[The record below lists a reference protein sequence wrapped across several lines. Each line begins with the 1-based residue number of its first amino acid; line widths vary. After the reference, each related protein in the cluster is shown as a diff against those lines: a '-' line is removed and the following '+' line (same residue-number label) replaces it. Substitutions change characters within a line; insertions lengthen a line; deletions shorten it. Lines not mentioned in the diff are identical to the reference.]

1 MNMIHLTV
9 FYNSLGLVGS
19 LLILAYCLV
28 QVFDK
33 RVDDGV
39 VGRLLYLSIA
49 TCCIAALIHMVQGV
63 HPPRTVNTLLVFV
76 GLAMCRRMVMLSP
89 WWAHVRSRYTL
100 MVKQAKAHNRSK

>member
-19 LLILAYCLV
+19 LLILFYCLV

-33 RVDDGV
+33 HIDDGV
-39 VGRLLYLSIA
+39 LGRMLYLAIA

-63 HPPRTVNTLLVFV
+63 HPPRTVNTLLVFL
-76 GLAMCRRMVMLSP
+76 GLAMVRRMVIQSP
-89 WWAHVRSRYTL
+89 WWAGVRSRYTL
-100 MVKQAKAHNRSK
+100 MVKRAKAHNRSK